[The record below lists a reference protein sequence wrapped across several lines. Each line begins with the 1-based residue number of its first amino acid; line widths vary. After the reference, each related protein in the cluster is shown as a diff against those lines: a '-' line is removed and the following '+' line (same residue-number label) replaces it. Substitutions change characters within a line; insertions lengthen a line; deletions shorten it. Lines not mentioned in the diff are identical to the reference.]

1 MEGRRSD
8 RLLWVTSLLFVVWLV
23 WVETSFQ
30 YFQGSLG
37 SDLRLHSA
45 GVALVAGSFL
55 LPYGLVQVPV
65 GRLIDRGKVELWLLL
80 AALAAACCSLVFA
93 SSDSLQ
99 GLLLSRIG
107 TGMACAVAFP
117 ASALLARRSLPADRF
132 ALAMG
137 FTDGLLGIGA
147 ALAAVVPL
155 LLGRSGWREL
165 VLLQGLSLA
174 LMVAL
179 PMLLLGASRRSPA
192 MAPAAEQEVRLQRW
206 TRAGVNRL
214 IQCCLLYAWGLGF
227 VFGMAQYGLLS
238 SLRGWSSSLMES
250 LTLIMSIGL
259 VVGMV
264 SSGALGGRPQ
274 QRGRLLLI
282 GTVITLLSLLLL
294 IVPSLPRGVLLL
306 PAFSFGVGIGTS
318 VLAFPIAEAAAPSGQ
333 TALTVSIVNTSG
345 TVMGGLMTIVSGL
358 ILQASPP
365 GDLSLVLLIYGA
377 LALFGLA
384 MASWISFSP
393 EPAAAD
399 AIASR
404 PGVVQSR
411 DSAEPEG

>member
-8 RLLWVTSLLFVVWLV
+8 RLLWITSLLFVVWLV

-30 YFQGSLG
+30 YFEGSLG

-65 GRLIDRGKVELWLLL
+65 GRLIDRGRVELWLLL

-117 ASALLARRSLPADRF
+117 ASALLARRSLPVDRF

-147 ALAAVVPL
+147 ALAAVLPL
-155 LLGRSGWREL
+155 VLGRFGWRDL

-192 MAPAAEQEVRLQRW
+192 VLPAAEQHVRVQRW

-238 SLRGWSSSLMES
+238 SLRGWSSPLMEG

-264 SSGALGGRPQ
+264 GSGALGGHPQ
-274 QRGRLLLI
+274 QRGGLLLA

-294 IVPSLPRGVLLL
+294 IMPSLPRGVLML

-358 ILQASPP
+358 ILQASPR

-377 LALFGLA
+377 LALFGVV

-399 AIASR
+399 AIPSR
-404 PGVVQSR
+404 PDAVPSR

>member
-1 MEGRRSD
+1 MEDRRSD
-8 RLLWVTSLLFVVWLV
+8 RLLWITSLLFVVWLV

-30 YFQGSLG
+30 YFEDSLG

-65 GRLIDRGKVELWLLL
+65 GRLIDRGRVEIWLLL
-80 AALAAACCSLVFA
+80 AALAAASCSLVFA
-93 SSDSLQ
+93 SSDNLQ

-147 ALAAVVPL
+147 ALASVVPL
-155 LLGRSGWREL
+155 LLGRSGWRDL

-179 PMLLLGASRRSPA
+179 PMLLLGASRHSSAVLPA
-192 MAPAAEQEVRLQRW
+192 SEQEIRVQRW

-238 SLRGWSSSLMES
+238 SLRGWSSPLMEG

-264 SSGALGGRPQ
+264 GSGALGGRPQ
-274 QRGRLLLI
+274 QRGPLLLA
-282 GTVITLLSLLLL
+282 GTVVTLLSLLLL
-294 IVPSLPRGVLLL
+294 IMPSMPRGVLML

-318 VLAFPIAEAAAPSGQ
+318 VLAFPIAEAAAPPGQ
-333 TALTVSIVNTSG
+333 TAMTVSIVNTSG

-358 ILQASPP
+358 ILQASPQ

-377 LALFGLA
+377 LALFGVA
-384 MASWISFSP
+384 IASWISFSP

-399 AIASR
+399 AIPSR
-404 PGVVQSR
+404 PDAVPSR
-411 DSAEPEG
+411 DSAEPGA

>member
-1 MEGRRSD
+1 MQGRRSD
-8 RLLWVTSLLFVVWLV
+8 RLLWVTSLLFVIWLV

-30 YFQGSLG
+30 YFERDLG
-37 SDLRLHSA
+37 SDLRLHPA

-55 LPYGLVQVPV
+55 LPYGLVQIPV
-65 GRLIDRGKVELWLLL
+65 GRMIDRGRVEIWLLL

-147 ALAAVVPL
+147 ALAAAVPL
-155 LLGRSGWREL
+155 LLGRSGWRDL

-179 PMLLLGASRRSPA
+179 PMLLLGAGRREQA
-192 MAPAAEQEVRLQRW
+192 VLAAVEHDVRVQRW

-238 SLRGWSSSLMES
+238 SLRGWSSPLMEG
-250 LTLIMSIGL
+250 LTLTMSIGL
-259 VVGMV
+259 VVGMIG
-264 SSGALGGRPQ
+264 SGVLGGRPQ
-274 QRGRLLLI
+274 QRGGLLLA
-282 GTVITLLSLLLL
+282 GAVITLLSLLLL
-294 IVPSLPRGVLLL
+294 ITPSLPRGVLML
-306 PAFSFGVGIGTS
+306 PAFSFGAGIGTS

-333 TALTVSIVNTSG
+333 TAMTVSIVNTSG

-358 ILQASPP
+358 ILQASPR

-377 LALFGLA
+377 LALFGVA
-384 MASWISFSP
+384 MAGWISCNP
-393 EPAAAD
+393 EPVAASATL
-399 AIASR
+399 SR
-404 PGVVQSR
+404 PAAVQSR
-411 DSAEPEG
+411 DSAAPEE

>member
-1 MEGRRSD
+1 MEARRSD

-23 WVETSFQ
+23 WVESSFQ
-30 YFQGSLG
+30 YFEGSLG
-37 SDLRLHSA
+37 SDLRLDSA

-65 GRLIDRGKVELWLLL
+65 GRLIDRGRVELWLLL

-93 SSDSLQ
+93 SSNSLQ

-137 FTDGLLGIGA
+137 FTDGLLGVGA

-155 LLGRSGWREL
+155 LLGRSGWRDL

-179 PMLLLGASRRSPA
+179 PMLLLGGRRRAQAQLS
-192 MAPAAEQEVRLQRW
+192 AAEQDIRVQRW

-238 SLRGWSSSLMES
+238 SLRGWPNSLMEG

-264 SSGALGGRPQ
+264 ASGALGGRPQ
-274 QRGRLLLI
+274 QRGGLLLA

-294 IVPSLPRGVLLL
+294 IKTSLPQGVLML

-318 VLAFPIAEAAAPSGQ
+318 VLAFPIAEASAPPGQ
-333 TALTVSIVNTSG
+333 TAMTVSIVNTSG

-358 ILQASPP
+358 ILQASPQ
-365 GDLSLVLLIYGA
+365 GDLSLVMLIYGA
-377 LALFGLA
+377 LALFGVA
-384 MASWISFSP
+384 MASWISFSS
-393 EPAAAD
+393 EPAAAG
-399 AIASR
+399 AIPSR
-404 PGVVQSR
+404 PDVVPSR
-411 DSAEPEG
+411 DSVKPGE

>member
-1 MEGRRSD
+1 MVGRRSD

-30 YFQGSLG
+30 YFESSLG
-37 SDLRLHSA
+37 SELRLHSA

-107 TGMACAVAFP
+107 IGMACAVAFP

-155 LLGRSGWREL
+155 LLGPSGWRDL

-174 LMVAL
+174 LIVAL

-192 MAPAAEQEVRLQRW
+192 MAPAAEQNIPVQRW
-206 TRAGVNRL
+206 TRTGLNRL

-238 SLRGWSSSLMES
+238 SLRGWSSPLMES

-264 SSGALGGRPQ
+264 GSGALGGRPQ
-274 QRGRLLLI
+274 QRGRLLLA

-294 IVPSLPRGVLLL
+294 IMPSLPRGVLML
-306 PAFSFGVGIGTS
+306 PAFSFGVSIGTS

-358 ILQASPP
+358 ILQASPQ

-377 LALFGLA
+377 LALFGVA

-393 EPAAAD
+393 EPAGAD
-399 AIASR
+399 AIPSR
-404 PGVVQSR
+404 PGAVQSR
-411 DSAEPEG
+411 D

>member
-1 MEGRRSD
+1 MEARRSD

-23 WVETSFQ
+23 WVESSFQ
-30 YFQGSLG
+30 YFEGSLG
-37 SDLRLHSA
+37 SDLRLDSA

-93 SSDSLQ
+93 SSNSLP

-117 ASALLARRSLPADRF
+117 ASAVLARRSLPADRF

-137 FTDGLLGIGA
+137 FTDGLLGVGA

-155 LLGRSGWREL
+155 LLGRSGWRDL
-165 VLLQGLSLA
+165 VLFQGLSVA

-179 PMLLLGASRRSPA
+179 PMLLLGGRRR
-192 MAPAAEQEVRLQRW
+192 APAQLPTAEQDMRVQRW

-238 SLRGWSSSLMES
+238 SLRGWPNSLMEG

-264 SSGALGGRPQ
+264 ASGALGGRPQ
-274 QRGRLLLI
+274 QRGGLLLT

-294 IVPSLPRGVLLL
+294 IKTSLPQGVLML

-318 VLAFPIAEAAAPSGQ
+318 VLAFPIAEASAPPGQ
-333 TALTVSIVNTSG
+333 TAMTVSIVNTSG

-358 ILQASPP
+358 ILQASPQ

-377 LALFGLA
+377 LALFGVA
-384 MASWISFSP
+384 MASWISFSS
-393 EPAAAD
+393 EPAAAG
-399 AIASR
+399 AIPSR
-404 PGVVQSR
+404 PDVVPSR
-411 DSAEPEG
+411 DSVKPGE

>member
-8 RLLWVTSLLFVVWLV
+8 RLLWITSLLFVVWLV

-30 YFQGSLG
+30 YFEGSLG

-65 GRLIDRGKVELWLLL
+65 GRLIDRGRVEIWLLL
-80 AALAAACCSLVFA
+80 AALAAASCSLVFA
-93 SSDSLQ
+93 SSDNLQ

-117 ASALLARRSLPADRF
+117 ASALLARRCLPADRF

-147 ALAAVVPL
+147 ALASVVPL
-155 LLGRSGWREL
+155 LLGRSGWRDL

-179 PMLLLGASRRSPA
+179 PMLLLGASRCSSAVLPA
-192 MAPAAEQEVRLQRW
+192 SEQEIRVQRW

-238 SLRGWSSSLMES
+238 SLRGWSSPLMEG

-264 SSGALGGRPQ
+264 GSGALGGRPQ
-274 QRGRLLLI
+274 QRGPLLLA
-282 GTVITLLSLLLL
+282 GTVVTLLSLLLL
-294 IVPSLPRGVLLL
+294 IMPSMPRGVLML

-358 ILQASPP
+358 ILQASPQ

-377 LALFGLA
+377 LALFGVA

-393 EPAAAD
+393 EPVAAD
-399 AIASR
+399 AIPSR
-404 PGVVQSR
+404 PDAVQSK
-411 DSAEPEG
+411 DSAAPEG